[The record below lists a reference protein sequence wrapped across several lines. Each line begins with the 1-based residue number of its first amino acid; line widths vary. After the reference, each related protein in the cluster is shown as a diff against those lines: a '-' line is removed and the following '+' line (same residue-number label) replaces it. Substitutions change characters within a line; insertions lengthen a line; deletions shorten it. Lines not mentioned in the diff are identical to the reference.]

1 MGKSTVEIIELFEYQ
16 KSPIRFIMKS
26 NQTLIRKTLMEH
38 INHTLQHIGIKDK
51 NITLNNVLKDESPT
65 ELVTTYQKGNRKS

>member
-16 KSPIRFIMKS
+16 KSPISFIMKS

-65 ELVTTYQKGNRKS
+65 ELVTTYQKGR

>member
-1 MGKSTVEIIELFEYQ
+1 
-16 KSPIRFIMKS
+16 MKS

-65 ELVTTYQKGNRKS
+65 ELITTYQKGR

>member
-38 INHTLQHIGIKDK
+38 INHTLQHFGIKDK

-65 ELVTTYQKGNRKS
+65 ELVTTYQKGR

>member
-26 NQTLIRKTLMEH
+26 NQTLIRKALMEH

-65 ELVTTYQKGNRKS
+65 ELVTTYQKDR

>member
-1 MGKSTVEIIELFEYQ
+1 MGRPTVEIIELFEYQ
-16 KSPIRFIMKS
+16 KSPIKFIMKS

-65 ELVTTYQKGNRKS
+65 ELVTTYQKGR

>member
-26 NQTLIRKTLMEH
+26 NQTFIRKTLMEH

-65 ELVTTYQKGNRKS
+65 ELVTTYQKGR

>member
-1 MGKSTVEIIELFEYQ
+1 MGKPTVEIIELFEYQ
-16 KSPIRFIMKS
+16 KSPIKFIMKS
-26 NQTLIRKTLMEH
+26 NQTLIRETLMEH

-65 ELVTTYQKGNRKS
+65 ELVTTYQKGR

>member
-1 MGKSTVEIIELFEYQ
+1 MGKSTVEILELFEYQ

-65 ELVTTYQKGNRKS
+65 ELVTTYQKGR

>member
-1 MGKSTVEIIELFEYQ
+1 MGKSIVEIIELFEYQ

-26 NQTLIRKTLMEH
+26 NQTLIRKALMEH

-65 ELVTTYQKGNRKS
+65 ELVTTYQKGR

>member
-51 NITLNNVLKDESPT
+51 NITLNNLLKDESPT
-65 ELVTTYQKGNRKS
+65 ELVTTYQKGR

>member
-1 MGKSTVEIIELFEYQ
+1 MDLSIQEIIELFEYQ

-65 ELVTTYQKGNRKS
+65 ELVTTYQKGR

>member
-51 NITLNNVLKDESPT
+51 NITLNNVFKDESPT
-65 ELVTTYQKGNRKS
+65 ELVTTYQKGR

>member
-1 MGKSTVEIIELFEYQ
+1 MDKSTVEIIELFEYQ

-65 ELVTTYQKGNRKS
+65 ELVTTYQKGR

>member
-1 MGKSTVEIIELFEYQ
+1 MGKPTVEIIELFEYQ
-16 KSPIRFIMKS
+16 KSPIRFIIKS

-65 ELVTTYQKGNRKS
+65 ELVTTYQKGR

>member
-1 MGKSTVEIIELFEYQ
+1 MGKYTVEIIELFEYQ

-65 ELVTTYQKGNRKS
+65 ELVTTYQKGR

>member
-1 MGKSTVEIIELFEYQ
+1 MGKPTVEIIELFEYQ

-26 NQTLIRKTLMEH
+26 NQTLIRETLMEH

-65 ELVTTYQKGNRKS
+65 ELVTTYQKGR

>member
-1 MGKSTVEIIELFEYQ
+1 MGKSTIEIIELFEYQ

-65 ELVTTYQKGNRKS
+65 ELVTTYQKGR

>member
-65 ELVTTYQKGNRKS
+65 ELVTTYQKGR

>member
-26 NQTLIRKTLMEH
+26 NQTLIRKTLIEH

-65 ELVTTYQKGNRKS
+65 ELVTTYQKGR

>member
-1 MGKSTVEIIELFEYQ
+1 MEIIGLFEYQ

-65 ELVTTYQKGNRKS
+65 ELVTTYQKGR

>member
-1 MGKSTVEIIELFEYQ
+1 MGKSTVEIIEFFEYQ

-65 ELVTTYQKGNRKS
+65 ELVTTYQKGR

>member
-65 ELVTTYQKGNRKS
+65 ELVTTYQKSR

>member
-65 ELVTTYQKGNRKS
+65 ELVTAYQKGR